1 MEVQSVRK
9 LREWTGKLKR
19 GMNDLDSIQ
28 KEVEI

>member
-9 LREWTGKLKR
+9 LREWSGKRKR

-28 KEVEI
+28 KEA